1 MLFITKLSSPCKAPA
16 HMFNR
21 TNPYD
26 QELIVFST
34 AIALVVFFSFS
45 STGFLELGNLI
56 SLVRNVS
63 ILGVLALAMSFAVI
77 GRGIDLAMIATMVIS
92 SAFFIVLYNSGHSA
106 TVSVL
111 GGLLIA
117 VLVGL
122 VQGWLIAYA
131 EVPPMFA
138 TLAVGVTVYGFGQ
151 LFLIHQDV
159 SNLPQGDQVFRPVGS
174 MRVGG
179 IPVQIFAFLSI
190 AAAAYEFLKH
200 TKYGRFIYGLG
211 DNPATA
217 RLIGI
222 PTRVVML
229 GQYLICAVLSFVAG
243 ILTASSVGS
252 ISLRVVNST
261 MIYDVILVVV
271 IGGIGLSGGKGGV
284 RNIFSGTL
292 LIGVLL
298 NGLTLMDVPYT
309 AQNIMKGSIL
319 LFALMADSY
328 LNPRD
333 EQTER
338 QGDI

>member
-1 MLFITKLSSPCKAPA
+1 MP
-16 HMFNR
+16 NR
-21 TNPYD
+21 TNQYS
-26 QELIVFST
+26 QERIVFAT

-45 STGFLELGNLI
+45 SPGFLELGNLI

-63 ILGVLALAMSFAVI
+63 ILGVLALGMSFVVI

-106 TVSVL
+106 TASVL

-117 VLVGL
+117 VSVGL
-122 VQGWLIAYA
+122 IQGWLIAYA

-151 LFLIHQDV
+151 IFLIHQDV
-159 SNLPQGDQVFRPVGS
+159 STLPQGDQVFRPFGS
-174 MRVGG
+174 LRIVG
-179 IPVQIFAFLSI
+179 IPVQIIAFLGI
-190 AAAAYEFLKH
+190 AAVTYGFLNH

-211 DNPATA
+211 DNPTTA

-222 PTRVVML
+222 PTRVLTM
-229 GQYLICAVLSFVAG
+229 GQYLICAVLAFVAG
-243 ILTASSVGS
+243 ILTASSVAS
-252 ISLRVVNST
+252 MSLRVVNST

-284 RNIFSGTL
+284 RNIFAGTVL
-292 LIGVLL
+292 MGILL
-298 NGLTLMDVPYT
+298 NGLTLMDVSYT

-333 EQTER
+333 EQTEK